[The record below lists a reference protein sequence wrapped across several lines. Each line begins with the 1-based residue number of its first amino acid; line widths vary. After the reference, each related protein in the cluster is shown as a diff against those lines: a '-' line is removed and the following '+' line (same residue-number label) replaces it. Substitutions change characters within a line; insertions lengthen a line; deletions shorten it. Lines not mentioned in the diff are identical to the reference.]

1 MRISTRITEV
11 AHERGLTAR
20 EVARR
25 LGMYPSNLSAMD
37 AGRRRV
43 SLQALSRV
51 AEFLNVSLGDL
62 LELGEGSDPA
72 PFRRRKLARKLVER
86 DAGVPDGAER
96 GWVHR
101 ALLAW
106 QRHYQKRRH
115 IQ

>member
-1 MRISTRITEV
+1 
-11 AHERGLTAR
+11 
-20 EVARR
+20 
-25 LGMYPSNLSAMD
+25 MYPSNLSAMD

-62 LELGEGSDPA
+62 LELVKGSDPA
-72 PFRRRKLARKLVER
+72 PFRRQKLIRKLAER

-96 GWVHR
+96 GWVHQ

-106 QRHYQKRRH
+106 QRHYQKRRLL
-115 IQ
+115 Q